1 MTNYAYG
8 ANLEIQGVPAD
19 IPIGVLITVRPL
31 IYGQE
36 HHTTG
41 VYMITGATSNLTSGG
56 FTTNLKLV
64 KFIDTEYN
72 KLLKAR
78 ERVKYWDEKRAEE
91 YARMYTEQSRPQTSN
106 LDTNSNQNVSSRVA
120 TNQSAETSKTTN
132 FIPDTNY
139 YDEVYSSNV
148 TGRENMNGTN
158 NSKN

>member
-1 MTNYAYG
+1 
-8 ANLEIQGVPAD
+8 
-19 IPIGVLITVRPL
+19 
-31 IYGQE
+31 
-36 HHTTG
+36 
-41 VYMITGATSNLTSGG
+41 
-56 FTTNLKLV
+56 LV